1 MTSRLLISTLL
12 IALSLV
18 LIASASTQ
26 GSADVTTTSQTTL
39 TSLGTYTVATSVV
52 STVLTSTVYGGD
64 FTVYSWWTSGCSF
77 WAVSFNAQPGDEVIA
92 NLRSTPVDFYL
103 MSQAQ
108 LSRVRATICNPVAA
122 PVWSSILH
130 YTLTEPSSNQSTG
143 LPFTK
148 EVLAPSF

>member
-1 MTSRLLISTLL
+1 MTSRFRISTLL
-12 IALSLV
+12 IALGFL
-18 LIASASTQ
+18 LIASTSTQ
-26 GSADVTTTSQTTL
+26 GLADVTTTSQTTL

-64 FTVYSWWTSGCSF
+64 VTVYSWWTSGCSF

-130 YTLTEPSSNQSTG
+130 YTLTEPSSKSIDW
-143 LPFTK
+143 
-148 EVLAPSF
+148 